1 MMSVL
6 SLDLRGPLFYK
17 GREDVEPF
25 GDNPADGEFL
35 FCFELN
41 PSQCLCFE
49 PGEPYLGPLVFKG
62 ELATEAESGADGF
75 RLERGSYLFAQTRET
90 LTREGW
96 LAMAVEVQQ
105 EGLWRRLTP
114 GPRLYLRR
122 LWEDG
127 RPVTQAWRPVSGG

>member
-1 MMSVL
+1 MISVL
-6 SLDLRGPLFYK
+6 SLDLRSPLFYK
-17 GREDVEPF
+17 AREDVEPF
-25 GDNPADGEFL
+25 GGNPADGEFL

-41 PSQCLCFE
+41 PSQYLCFE
-49 PGEPYLGPLVFKG
+49 PREPYLGALVFKG
-62 ELATEAESGADGF
+62 ELAAEAESGTDWF
-75 RLERGSYLFAQTRET
+75 QLERGGYLFAQTRAV
-90 LTREGW
+90 LTREQW

-127 RPVTQAWRPVSGG
+127 RPVTQAWRPVTGP